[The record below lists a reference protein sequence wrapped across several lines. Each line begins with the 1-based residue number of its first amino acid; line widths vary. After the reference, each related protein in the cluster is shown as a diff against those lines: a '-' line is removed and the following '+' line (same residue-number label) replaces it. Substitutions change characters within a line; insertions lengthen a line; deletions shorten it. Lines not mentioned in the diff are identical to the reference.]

1 MSEFC
6 LKNMLEY
13 RQIIYKRSVIYAIIS
28 RLNYFERPYTG
39 IIADIF
45 NETAGEHFYKS
56 YCGNDY
62 LGNLD
67 KISRRLSIFWS
78 LTRSNLFKSIATE
91 INSKIEKNYDNFF
104 LIANYS
110 FTEYIFWHRCETDPE
125 ILKYRSQDSVEAL
138 TASVLRKKAEETY
151 KKGHFEAAIDG
162 FKQALEL
169 TPEDF
174 TILFQLGMYYFF
186 EKADHIKAADCFAR
200 CAKHARGISAR
211 MESMA
216 CCFAALITR
225 LKALHRGDA
234 GLARDALLVCENA
247 LKIDPDMLMARYA
260 FLQSLACMCAFENRR
275 DEFAKTAQALFDSE
289 YNFLLQALL
298 DHAFDPALDSLAS
311 MAGSRY
317 DRSLETCVQK
327 IEQTSQK
334 IAAIPNKLE
343 TNADTA
349 KVFQLQ
355 KEFKSIQEYFK
366 KNKTFTDIEEIQ
378 KRLEKVRESI
388 DSVML
393 NNQAQQKFMQFKQ
406 YCSAIT
412 VEYGKDFGDRMKP
425 YNDALKKR
433 DEINSRLDAL
443 IGKYFFRLQAE
454 ENPHA
459 SAAEDKSSGYKRI
472 PETENAVKSRSA
484 MIIFSSL
491 EAVIALSWLIFGLIG
506 FVNFVMTTVIN
517 ICLAPAYR
525 ALSAEIF
532 YFLTQLQID
541 ELKRELSKIELKLNL
556 SNNMPGE
563 AELSAREKY
572 AKQIAA
578 EFSISHIDAR
588 NILESAL
595 AGDFEKMESIART
608 LCRRA

>member
-1 MSEFC
+1 MSEFS

-13 RQIIYKRSVIYAIIS
+13 RQIVYKRNVIYAIIS

-56 YCGNDY
+56 YCANDY

-78 LTRSNLFKSIATE
+78 LTRSNLFKSIAAE
-91 INSKIEKNYDNFF
+91 INSKIEKNYDYFF
-104 LIANYS
+104 LVSNYS
-110 FTEYIFWHRCETDPE
+110 LTEYIFWHRCETDQE
-125 ILKYRSQDSVEAL
+125 IIKYRSQDSVESL

-151 KKGHFEAAIDG
+151 KKGHFEAAIEG

-169 TPEDF
+169 TPGDF

-186 EKADHIKAADCFAR
+186 EKADHIKAADCFSR
-200 CAKHARGISAR
+200 CADHARGISAR
-211 MESMA
+211 VESMA
-216 CCFAALITR
+216 RCFAALITR
-225 LKALHRGDA
+225 LKALHRQDA
-234 GLARDALLVCENA
+234 DMARDALLICENA
-247 LKIDPDMLMARYA
+247 LKTDPDLLMTRYA
-260 FLQSLACMCAFENRR
+260 RLQSIAGLCAFENRGE
-275 DEFAKTAQALFDSE
+275 DFNKNAKDLFDAE

-298 DHAFDPALDSLAS
+298 DHAFDPALDLLAS

-327 IEQTSQK
+327 IEQTAQK
-334 IAAIPNKLE
+334 IAGIPHKLE

-349 KVFQLQ
+349 RVFQLQ

-366 KNKTFTDIEEIQ
+366 KNKTFTDIEEIL

-406 YCSAIT
+406 FCSAIT

-425 YNDALKKR
+425 YNEALKKR
-433 DEINSRLDAL
+433 EEINSRLETL
-443 IGKYFFRLQAE
+443 TGKYFVRAQAS
-454 ENPHA
+454 ENSDAA
-459 SAAEDKSSGYKRI
+459 SAEDKPAGLKRNAEI
-472 PETENAVKSRSA
+472 ENAVKSKA
-484 MIIFSSL
+484 ALIIFSSL
-491 EAVIALSWLIFGLIG
+491 EAIIVFSWLVFGMLG
-506 FVNFVMTTVIN
+506 FVNFVMTSVIN

-525 ALSAEIF
+525 AMSAEIF

-541 ELKRELSKIELKLNL
+541 ELKRELSKIELKLDL

-572 AKQIAA
+572 AKQIASQ
-578 EFSISHIDAR
+578 FSISHIDAR

-595 AGDFEKMESIART
+595 AGDFEKMKAIART
-608 LCRRA
+608 LCRRT